1 MYCNK
6 CGKYISQGT
15 KCDDCARAEYYAS
28 QAQQAQQ
35 PSYNYANGNPYARPN
50 YNCEPE
56 PKNRMYGFGKA
67 LTSTIL
73 GFVGFIWSYI
83 AFGEA
88 TNYWGDEELA
98 LVLILMG
105 LPFIII
111 PLIFGIQSIKVFTR
125 RKNLSAKPIAT
136 LILGISGLVMSG
148 FGALISLSSMM
159 SIFPYLY

>member
-28 QAQQAQQ
+28 QSQQTN
-35 PSYNYANGNPYARPN
+35 YNYSNTSSYSRPN

-73 GFVGFIWSYI
+73 GFVGYIWTYVSFVLSVDLYYGI
-83 AFGEA
+83 
-88 TNYWGDEELA
+88 EESA
-98 LVLILMG
+98 IVLSLMA

-111 PLIFGIQSIKVFTR
+111 PIIFGISSIKVFMR
-125 RKNLSAKPIAT
+125 RKATCAKPIPT
-136 LILGISGLVMSG
+136 LILGIAGL
-148 FGALISLSSMM
+148 SLGGIAAFFEMLLFFAM
-159 SIFPYLY
+159 TTM

>member
-28 QAQQAQQ
+28 QAQQPQQ
-35 PSYNYANGNPYARPN
+35 PAYNYANGNPYARQN
-50 YNCEPE
+50 YSCEPE

-73 GFVGFIWSYI
+73 SCFGFLWSYI
-83 AFGEA
+83 AFTEA
-88 TNYWGDEELA
+88 ASYWADEETA

-105 LPFIII
+105 IPFIVVS
-111 PLIFGIQSIKVFTR
+111 LIFGIQSIKVFAR
-125 RKNLSAKPIAT
+125 RKNTCVKPIAT
-136 LILGISGLVMSG
+136 LILGISGLSMAGLSA
-148 FGALISLSSMM
+148 FISFCSMM
-159 SIFPYLY
+159 IILPYL